1 MRLMT
6 RNGQD
11 YTARF
16 PTVVEA
22 VRDLPD
28 FALVL
33 DGEIVAMKDGRSDF
47 SALQRYLREGVG
59 SISYVVFDLL
69 AIDDV
74 DLRAS
79 SLDARKARLKA
90 LLDKTPS
97 TLAYKMCIRD
107 RSFPISTI
115 SLAMAS

>member
-1 MRLMT
+1 MKYDGYRIVAYKEGESVRLMT

-59 SISYVVFDLL
+59 SISYV
-69 AIDDV
+69 
-74 DLRAS
+74 
-79 SLDARKARLKA
+79 
-90 LLDKTPS
+90 
-97 TLAYKMCIRD
+97 
-107 RSFPISTI
+107 
-115 SLAMAS
+115 